1 MSSSAAHTSQV
12 QLPESGQ
19 PSAQQLPIK
28 PAPVA
33 PLQQPVAAQQAAQG
47 DGQAGAQAGQHMA
60 ATLTTA
66 QLQAPGLAEQ
76 PQTQARKLKRS
87 ATSGGPEIG
96 SEAAADEDN
105 NKKKKRK
112 KRKKRSEDVPG
123 ATVKDSNFPAADA
136 DCLPQAGAQ
145 DADQAITN
153 PNAMK
158 DTADAVA
165 FKPGKLFT
173 PMKLDCRLYDD

>member
-12 QLPESGQ
+12 QLPGSGQ

-28 PAPVA
+28 PASVA

-76 PQTQARKLKRS
+76 PQKQARKLKRS
-87 ATSGGPEIG
+87 ATSGGQEIG

-105 NKKKKRK
+105 KKKK

-123 ATVKDSNFPAADA
+123 APVKDSNCPAANA

-145 DADQAITN
+145 DADQAIAN

-158 DTADAVA
+158 DTADAGA
-165 FKPGKLFT
+165 FRPGKLFP